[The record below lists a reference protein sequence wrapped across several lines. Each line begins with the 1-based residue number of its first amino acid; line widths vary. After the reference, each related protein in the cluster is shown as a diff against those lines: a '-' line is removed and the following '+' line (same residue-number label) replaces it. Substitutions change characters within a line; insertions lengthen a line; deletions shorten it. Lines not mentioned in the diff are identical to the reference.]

1 MVRQR
6 NGRHAI
12 LDCGMDKVLD
22 AAGCIQETVVRVVV
36 QMDEL
41 WHRGSGDERHSRE
54 ATWKNQEQAGPTYE
68 HLVQRKGLA
77 EIRRLMPRFKV
88 DGASTVATGN
98 SCPSPQEKFSASSF
112 ISVISSIA

>member
-6 NGRHAI
+6 NGRHAV
-12 LDCGMDKVLD
+12 LDRGMDKVLD

-54 ATWKNQEQAGPTYE
+54 ATWKSQAYGVETCE
-68 HLVQRKGLA
+68 HLVQ
-77 EIRRLMPRFKV
+77 
-88 DGASTVATGN
+88 
-98 SCPSPQEKFSASSF
+98 
-112 ISVISSIA
+112 